1 MGNIVGKEISKV
13 FFYYYFSL
21 GFYYFSAGYLFSKK
35 IYVSLFDEFNT
46 FNKRFINGTKFCL
59 SGNL

>member
-1 MGNIVGKEISKV
+1 MGNIIGKEISKV

-21 GFYYFSAGYLFSKK
+21 GFYYFSAGYLYCKK

-46 FNKRFINGTKFCL
+46 FNKRFI

>member
-1 MGNIVGKEISKV
+1 MGNIIGKETNKV